1 LTKMSHPK
9 TLCSKLLTMY
19 KVGDIIQQKNGGRT
33 ERAVVESVRSKGE
46 ALVDGQTV
54 SLSTNR
60 LLVKARIAVIDE
72 GRVLKT
78 RATRSF
84 IVEKAETYS
93 PPAGVQSAA
102 RRAVKWIEEGKAGNG
117 FTAVGSRRAHDLAA
131 GKAISLDTVQRI
143 SNFLSRHQVDKKA
156 TGFNQ
161 GEKGYPSAGRVAW
174 DAWGGDAAISW
185 TSKILN
191 SVEKKRKLSE
201 GQFVRWNS
209 SGGPAQGRIEHI
221 MYEGVLGIPQST
233 FKIKAEPDDPA
244 VLIRIFKE
252 GADGW
257 KETPTLVGHK
267 STTLSVIQPLTKSAQ
282 ILKQASV
289 ERFTLAP
296 WYIPNKYDAQN
307 EWTDA
312 KELQK
317 ALWDYVKSGDR
328 DIRLQHQK
336 DIKAG
341 EWVEAMT
348 LPYEWTTPIKKA
360 NGSNGSITYPAGT
373 VLLGVIWEP
382 WAWEMVKN
390 GEITGFSIGGSAE
403 RLDLEIPA

>member
-1 LTKMSHPK
+1 
-9 TLCSKLLTMY
+9 MY
-19 KVGDIIQQKNGGRT
+19 KVGDIIQRQIGKRT
-33 ERAVVESVRSKGE
+33 ERAVVESVSSSGK
-46 ALVDGQTV
+46 AIVDGRSV
-54 SLSTNR
+54 NLSENR
-60 LLVKARIAVIDE
+60 LLVKARIAVLDE

-78 RATRSF
+78 RATRSLL
-84 IVEKAETYS
+84 VEKVDTYA

-102 RRAVKWIEEGKAGNG
+102 RRAVKWIDEGKAGDG
-117 FTAVGSRRAHDLAA
+117 FTSVGSRRASDLAA
-131 GKAISLDTVQRI
+131 GKSVSLDTVQRI

-161 GEKGYPSAGRVAW
+161 GEKGYPSAGRVSW

-191 SVEKKRKLSE
+191 SVKKERKLSE
-201 GQFVRWNS
+201 GQFVRWNA
-209 SGGPAQGRIEHI
+209 SGGKAQGRIEHI
-221 MYEGVLGIPQST
+221 MREGVLGIPESS

-244 VLIRIFKE
+244 VLIRIYKE

-257 KETPTLVGHK
+257 NETSTLVGHK
-267 STTLSVIQPLTKSAQ
+267 GSTLSVIEPLTKSTR
-282 ILKQASV
+282 ILKQAST

-296 WYIPNKYDAQN
+296 WYIPDKYDAQN

-348 LPYEWTTPIKKA
+348 LPYEWTTPVKKA

-373 VLLGVIWEP
+373 VLLGVVWEP
-382 WAWEMVKN
+382 WAWEMVKS
-390 GEITGFSIGGSAE
+390 GDITGFSIGGSAE